1 MSGYEFMGDLPF
13 KDVYFTSILRDDKGR
28 KLSKSLGNSPDP
40 ITLFEKY
47 GTDATRFSIM
57 LMSPQGSDVYFSEN
71 GIEVGRNFMTK
82 IWNASRFIMLN
93 HEDSFSDEI
102 NIEKLDNFDIWIID
116 SLDETVSEVNKYFDK
131 YQFNEAIKKIYD
143 FTWNEFCNWYIEIV
157 KHRFREGD
165 FDTKSNSFN
174 ISKKIIKK
182 IVLLLHPIAPFIS
195 EEIWNHLKDDNEQ
208 DIIISSWP
216 KAKNSD
222 ISHNKDEISDFK
234 EIVTSI
240 RTIRSELNIP
250 PSKKIDVIA
259 YAKNELIKS
268 RLNSL
273 VDLIKS
279 LSNSENLN
287 LSLEKEKPENSA
299 VAVCKSVEL
308 YIPLGDLVDKDEEL
322 AKLNKRLSEL
332 DSFILSI
339 ENKLSNDDF
348 ISKAPENIVSGEK
361 NKLNDFL
368 VERTKIL
375 SNIEV
380 LK

>member
-1 MSGYEFMGDLPF
+1 MKSINGSKIFFILFLNSSG
-13 KDVYFTSILRDDKGR
+13 
-28 KLSKSLGNSPDP
+28 
-40 ITLFEKY
+40 
-47 GTDATRFSIM
+47 
-57 LMSPQGSDVYFSEN
+57 
-71 GIEVGRNFMTK
+71 
-82 IWNASRFIMLN
+82 
-93 HEDSFSDEI
+93 
-102 NIEKLDNFDIWIID
+102 FDINNLF
-116 SLDETVSEVNKYFDK
+116 SVV
-131 YQFNEAIKKIYD
+131 
-143 FTWNEFCNWYIEIV
+143 
-157 KHRFREGD
+157 
-165 FDTKSNSFN
+165 
-174 ISKKIIKK
+174 KIIT
-182 IVLLLHPIAPFIS
+182 ISCDLASISSNGFLLIS
-195 EEIWNHLKDDNEQ
+195 EEIWNHLKDDYEQ

>member
-1 MSGYEFMGDLPF
+1 
-13 KDVYFTSILRDDKGR
+13 
-28 KLSKSLGNSPDP
+28 
-40 ITLFEKY
+40 
-47 GTDATRFSIM
+47 
-57 LMSPQGSDVYFSEN
+57 
-71 GIEVGRNFMTK
+71 MTK

-102 NIEKLDNFDIWIID
+102 NVKKLDNFDIWILD
-116 SLDETVSEVNKYFDK
+116 SLDETVNEVNKYFDK

-157 KHRFREGD
+157 KHRFRDGD
-165 FDTKSNSFN
+165 IITKSNSFN

-182 IVLLLHPIAPFIS
+182 VVLLLHPIAPFIS
-195 EEIWNHLKDDNEQ
+195 EEIWNHLKDDNEE

-216 KAKNSD
+216 KDTNSD
-222 ISHNKDEISDFK
+222 KNHNKDEILDFK

-240 RTIRSELNIP
+240 RTIRSELNVP

-259 YAKNELIKS
+259 HAKNESIERKLKPQI
-268 RLNSL
+268 
-273 VDLIKS
+273 DLIKS
-279 LSNSENLN
+279 LSNTENFN
-287 LSLEKEKPENSA
+287 LSSKKEKPENSA
-299 VAVCKSVEL
+299 VAVCKSIEL
-308 YIPLGDLVDKDEEL
+308 YIPLGDLVNKEEEL
-322 AKLNKRLSEL
+322 QKLNKRLNEL
-332 DSFILSI
+332 DILISSI
-339 ENKLSNDDF
+339 EGKLSNEEF
-348 ISKAPENIVSGEK
+348 ISKAPENIVKGEK